1 MNTSALQHVDLA
13 TESGDPVDGLVSVS
27 KLPRG
32 LAASERV
39 LVEKVASHR
48 EVAYVFFRRFND
60 GRSSQPVAFV
70 IDNSDERLTREDLAN
85 LHSALWL
92 NAAAPLVYVAWPT
105 RIDIL
110 SCARGPDFWD
120 GNQRIYN
127 PAAELEIASQ
137 IASQL
142 DAARRFSANRL
153 ADGTFWDNPNNHT
166 LANHEK
172 AAHESLI
179 QAIVETDKDLGGEK
193 NPTLRRLLL
202 LTVLIKYLEDRGV
215 FPGPGWFGYFHKGAR
230 SFFDVLKSE
239 DPECVLR
246 LLRNLESK
254 FNGDVFALPSEATLT
269 AKSLRKFASLV
280 EARTLKRQR
289 YLWEQFSFSHLP
301 VEVISH
307 LYQRFVKGS
316 TAVYSPPFLAALLI
330 DFAMPFGKLT
340 GKERV
345 LDPACGSG
353 VFLVG
358 AFRRLINVW
367 RSKNNWQVP
376 DVETLKSI
384 LRGQIFGVELD
395 GGAVDLTAFSLALAV
410 CDSLRPNVIWNE
422 LRFDRLRDT
431 NLFEGDFF
439 DFALADVEESHKSLG
454 KFDVVI
460 GNPPFE
466 SEFSE
471 PARRLNAKFI
481 EERGSIPD
489 KQIAYLFLDQAIRT
503 TSNNG
508 TVCLIQ
514 PSGFLYNLQS
524 HPFRASVAK
533 TGRISSILDFT
544 SIRGLYG
551 GAGADPKTIAIVAIN
566 ERELPV
572 AHLTF
577 RRTYET
583 TQRVA
588 FEIDHYDRHQLRI
601 QELIS
606 NPRAAR
612 ANLLGGGRLAF
623 LADRLGNLRTLAGVV
638 SENEWLMG
646 EGFIEGTGGRQAGE
660 HLTGQ
665 TFLPTSSLKDI
676 KITRAD
682 LQTVT
687 ATRFIRERVK
697 ELFEPPLILI
707 REHDSLPIAFWD
719 QSMLAFKDKIIGI
732 HAPLRDKGKL
742 RQVFEFMK
750 AHRRV
755 LQFALAL
762 NGSQALVGKA
772 TAVLKNDIESLPVP
786 QEAGALAL
794 TEWEQ
799 VLADDVLDYFTD
811 YVRLGQ
817 KSPLL
822 ASSADTATLQSYT
835 KLFCRMLGS
844 VYDNLRPAESVF
856 LDGLI
861 CQPFYFGEEPSIEWL
876 GPDCQKQLETLI
888 YDEAIESLRT
898 IRVVRLYHENV
909 IFIVKPDRL
918 RYWIRSTAI
927 RDADD
932 TLVDLQQ
939 QGY

>member
-27 KLPRG
+27 KPPKGLPT
-32 LAASERV
+32 SERV
-39 LVEKVASHR
+39 LVEKAASYR

-70 IDNSDERLTREDLAN
+70 IDNSDERLTREDLAK
-85 LHSALWL
+85 LHNALWL

-120 GNQRIYN
+120 GNQRIYS
-127 PAAELEIASQ
+127 PAAELEIASL
-137 IASQL
+137 IASQF

-153 ADGTFWDNPNNHT
+153 ADGTFWDNPQNHT

-172 AAHESLI
+172 GAHESLI
-179 QAIVETDKDLGGEK
+179 QAIVETDRDLGGEK
-193 NPTLRRLLL
+193 NPMLRRLLL
-202 LTVLIKYLEDRGV
+202 LTVLIKYLEDREV
-215 FPGPGWFGYFHKGAR
+215 FPGPGWFGHFHKGAR

-239 DPECVLR
+239 DPECVVR
-246 LLRNLESK
+246 LLHNLEAK

-280 EARTLKRQR
+280 EARTLNQQR

-316 TAVYSPPFLAALLI
+316 TAVYTPPFLAALLI
-330 DFAMPFGKLT
+330 DFAMPYHKLT

-367 RSKNNWQVP
+367 RSKNKWKMP
-376 DVETLKSI
+376 DVETLKNI

-439 DFALADVEESHKSLG
+439 DFALADVEESEKSLG

-466 SEFSE
+466 SAFTIAGQALESRMRHCR
-471 PARRLNAKFI
+471 PAF
-481 EERGSIPD
+481 PD
-489 KQIAYLFLDQAIRT
+489 KQVAYLFLEMSILHLRIDGQ
-503 TSNNG
+503 
-508 TVCLIQ
+508 VCLIQ
-514 PSGFLYNLQS
+514 PKGFLYNRNTCQV
-524 HPFRASVAK
+524 RNRIAK
-533 TGRISSILDFT
+533 ISTPEVILDFT
-544 SIRGLYG
+544 SIRSLYD
-551 GAGADPKTIAIVAIN
+551 GADPKTVAILATN
-566 ERELPV
+566 GPHTSGHHCV
-572 AHLTF
+572 HLTF
-577 RRTYET
+577 RRWQNTSC
-583 TQRVA
+583 RLG
-588 FEIDHYDRHQLRI
+588 FEIDHYDRHTVAI
-601 QELIS
+601 QAFRDDPFIWK
-606 NPRAAR
+606 
-612 ANLLGGGRLAF
+612 ANLVGGGRTHF
-623 LADRLGNLRTLAGVV
+623 LSQRLRSFGTLKDLTEAKG
-638 SENEWLMG
+638 WLFG
-646 EGFIEGTGGRQAGE
+646 EGYIEGTSGKPAK
-660 HLTGQ
+660 HLTG
-665 TFLPTSSLKDI
+665 
-676 KITRAD
+676 
-682 LQTVT
+682 V
-687 ATRFIRERVK
+687 
-697 ELFEPPLILI
+697 PLITTENLNNEQISVDPSKKLEATLFYRAGNPNLFIGPLLLI
-707 REHDSLPIAFWD
+707 GEHCSLPLGFWRTGRIAYS
-719 QSMLAFKDKIIGI
+719 QRMAGI
-732 HAPLRDKGKL
+732 HAPNGQTSDLLRVFKTINANIALL
-742 RQVFEFMK
+742 RFF
-750 AHRRV
+750 
-755 LQFALAL
+755 LAATS
-762 NGSQALVGKA
+762 SQYLLDKA
-772 TAVLKNDIESLPVP
+772 TSITKGDLELLPYSTDEQQWALSNWEQVISSDVVDFFADLIRLGQHSVVLKNA
-786 QEAGALAL
+786 AGKN
-794 TEWEQ
+794 
-799 VLADDVLDYFTD
+799 DLDSY
-811 YVRLGQ
+811 
-817 KSPLL
+817 
-822 ASSADTATLQSYT
+822 ATL
-835 KLFCRMLGS
+835 FCQMLGTI
-844 VYDNLRPAESVF
+844 YDNLRPAEPVF
-856 LDGLI
+856 LQGLI
-861 CQPFYFGEEPSIEWL
+861 CQPFYFGEEPSIAWL

-888 YDEAIESLRT
+888 YDEAIDSLRT